1 MRATVAARR
10 ALQQAIRVPAMN
22 RAISTLAGLA
32 LALSLTLGPLV
43 SGAYAETPITY
54 RHETEAEFEQQ
65 IAAKKIKTAEINKS
79 LRTVRVTLDDGE
91 HVLGKY
97 PKHQVPQTIARL
109 KAAGA
114 TVSVLSKKEG
124 ERQAAKGKKHKH
136 KIRYIVGGVLI
147 VLIVIG
153 GAVWL
158 IRRRRQID

>member
-1 MRATVAARR
+1 
-10 ALQQAIRVPAMN
+10 MN
-22 RAISTLAGLA
+22 RAISTIAGVT
-32 LALSLTLGPLV
+32 LALSLTLGPLAP
-43 SGAYAETPITY
+43 GANAEAPITY
-54 RHETEAEFEQQ
+54 RHETEAEFDQQ
-65 IAAKKIKTAEINKS
+65 ITAKKIKTAVINKS
-79 LRTVRVTLDDGE
+79 LRTVRVTLDNGE

-114 TVSVLSKKEG
+114 TVSLLSKKEG
-124 ERQAAKGKKHKH
+124 ERQAYKSKQHKH

-158 IRRRRQID
+158 IRRRRQVD

>member
-1 MRATVAARR
+1 
-10 ALQQAIRVPAMN
+10 MN
-22 RAISTLAGLA
+22 RAIPTIAGLA
-32 LALSLTLGPLV
+32 LALSLAFGPLAA
-43 SGAYAETPITY
+43 GAGAEGTITY

-65 IAAKKIKTAEINKS
+65 IAGKKIKTAVINRS
-79 LRTVRVTLDDGE
+79 LRTVRVTLDDGS

-114 TVSVLSKKEG
+114 TVSLLSKKEG
-124 ERQAAKGKKHKH
+124 ERQAYKSKKHKH
-136 KIRYIVGGVLI
+136 KIRYIVGGALI

-158 IRRRRQID
+158 IKRRRQLD

>member
-1 MRATVAARR
+1 
-10 ALQQAIRVPAMN
+10 MN
-22 RAISTLAGLA
+22 RAIPAIASIA
-32 LALSLTLGPLV
+32 LALSLLFGPLAA
-43 SGAYAETPITY
+43 GANAEPTITY

-65 IAAKKIKTAEINKS
+65 IAAKKIKDAVINRS
-79 LRTVRVTLDDGE
+79 LRTVRVTLDDGS

-114 TVSVLSKKEG
+114 TVSLLSKKEG

-136 KIRYIVGGVLI
+136 KIRYIIGGVLI

-153 GAVWL
+153 GVVWL
-158 IRRRRQID
+158 VKRRRQID

>member
-1 MRATVAARR
+1 
-10 ALQQAIRVPAMN
+10 MN
-22 RAISTLAGLA
+22 RAIPTIAGLA
-32 LALSLTLGPLV
+32 LAVSLALGPLAA
-43 SGAYAETPITY
+43 GANAEAPITY
-54 RHETEAEFEQQ
+54 RHETEAEFDQQ
-65 IAAKKIKTAEINKS
+65 IAAKKIKTAVINKS
-79 LRTVRVTLDDGE
+79 LRTVRVTLDDGT

-136 KIRYIVGGVLI
+136 KIRYIVGGALI

-153 GAVWL
+153 GAVWF

>member
-1 MRATVAARR
+1 
-10 ALQQAIRVPAMN
+10 MN
-22 RAISTLAGLA
+22 RAVPTLAGLA
-32 LALSLTLGPLV
+32 LALSLALGPV
-43 SGAYAETPITY
+43 AAGANAEGTITY

-79 LRTVRVTLDDGE
+79 LRTVRVQLDDGTY
-91 HVLGKY
+91 VLGKY

-114 TVSVLSKKEG
+114 TVTLLSKREG
-124 ERQAAKGKKHKH
+124 EKQIGKEKKHKH